1 MSARTK
7 ELYEQRDFAALV
19 EIAQDGEHDERLS
32 ALGELAWLRRRHVVE
47 PIARLLSDEDEQI
60 RAVAAGTL
68 AKLGGEQ
75 AVSALIEAQ
84 PATPRTR
91 AAVADALGLL
101 ATKADEPKLA
111 AMLED
116 PQERVRAAAA
126 RALGRI
132 GAGGSLAAL
141 RRRLADDD
149 RWVRRHA
156 RVALIDIG
164 TADAVA
170 ALAED
175 GRRTRPLRMLDVR
188 AARRSLE
195 RQQRRAAG
203 EVAARLDSLTVRLWS
218 GALKALVFAA
228 VVVLVEVLVL
238 RASLVVVA
246 ALALIVAAPLGR
258 MMVRREPLLDYV
270 IPRAERRP
278 PASRR
283 ASWWHTLGRTL
294 ASRPL
299 ATAAL
304 LAAPLAVDAIVGGPG
319 VAGALITGL
328 VIAVGVSRGFDALVV
343 SAWQDHDLGAPL
355 LVEPD
360 RAAVRHSRFFVS

>member
-7 ELYEQRDFAALV
+7 ELYKQLDFAALV
-19 EIAQDGEHDERLS
+19 EIAQHGERDERLS
-32 ALGELAWLRRRHVVE
+32 ALRELAALRRRHVVE
-47 PIARLLSDEDEQI
+47 PIARLLSDEDEHI
-60 RAVAAGTL
+60 RAAAAGTL
-68 AKLGGEQ
+68 AKFGGEQ
-75 AVSALIEAQ
+75 AVSALLEAQ

-91 AAVADALGLL
+91 AAVAYALGLL
-101 ATKADEPKLA
+101 AARAAEPQLVG
-111 AMLED
+111 MLED

-132 GAGGSLAAL
+132 GAGDSVAAL

-149 RWVRRHA
+149 RWVRRRA
-156 RVALIDIG
+156 RHALIDIG

-175 GRRTRPLRMLDVR
+175 GRRAWPLRTLDVR

-195 RQQRRAAG
+195 RHQRRAEG
-203 EVAARLDSLTVRLWS
+203 EVAAPLDSLTVRLWS

-238 RASLVVVA
+238 RASLVIIVA
-246 ALALIVAAPLGR
+246 VALIVAAPLAR
-258 MMVRREPLLDYV
+258 MMVRTEPLLDYV
-270 IPRAERRP
+270 VPRARRRP
-278 PASRR
+278 AASRR
-283 ASWWHTLGRTL
+283 ASWRHTLGRTL
-294 ASRPL
+294 TSRPL
-299 ATAAL
+299 ATATW

-328 VIAVGVSRGFDALVV
+328 VIAAGVSRGFDALVV
-343 SAWQDHDLGAPL
+343 SVWQDHDPGAPL

-360 RAAVRHSRFFVS
+360 RTALRHSRFFVG